1 MAKIAIITDTHW
13 GVRNDSPVFLDYFKK
28 CVDEFFLPTI
38 KEQGV
43 THIIHMGDLVDR
55 RKYVNINTAKRLRED
70 FLQKLLLPTK
80 VIGGNHDE
88 YYKDTYSVNA
98 LDELLGNRYP
108 NIQAVLT
115 PQTITI
121 DGCEIFLLPW
131 ITKDNELE
139 SYEALE
145 KTTATICMGHLELEG
160 FEFYRGQVSD
170 HGWNHHIFRRFM
182 KVYSGHY
189 HHRSIRDNVQYIGAF
204 SEHIWSDYNDPRGF
218 VIFNT
223 EDHSEEFFR
232 NPFTIFNMIAYD
244 DVKDTDILNTIN
256 NTDYSKYKDTFVR
269 VVCGNK
275 TNPYAF
281 DMLLDKL
288 YKETPVDISIVEDV
302 SLFTDSS
309 PEDVVDQTQDTPT
322 ILDSYIEGLTLPV
335 SSDKMKVYMRDVYL
349 EAINLETVE

>member
-1 MAKIAIITDTHW
+1 MAKIAVLSDTHW

-189 HHRSIRDNVQYIGAF
+189 HHRSVRDNVQYIGAF

-232 NPFTIFNMIAYD
+232 NPFTIFNMIVYD

-309 PEDVVDQTQDTPT
+309 PEEVVDQTQDTPT